1 MTSSAIVKSRWR
13 HRQVY
18 VSLSQLYANIHFQ
31 KRFWESVAV
40 FCEYNCYFSPFIVRQ
55 ALHFSGIERAIKWFI
70 LSIFYISIQPAK
82 LPERWNNS
90 SLMSAAVKK
99 QKFQNFIIVPTLI
112 LREPVSVEDS
122 TRGSRIQMFL
132 RKSRILI
139 IYKKHSTVWKYCW
152 KILFQLKLVCIKIL
166 LSFKISG
173 SQSTIVTLAS
183 MCGVGSFRNL
193 K

>member
-31 KRFWESVAV
+31 KRFWESLAV

-55 ALHFSGIERAIKWFI
+55 ALHFSGIERAIKRFI
-70 LSIFYISIQPAK
+70 LSIFYIYIQQSWLAAN

-99 QKFQNFIIVPTLI
+99 QKFQNFIIVLALI
-112 LREPVSVEDS
+112 LREPVAVEDS
-122 TRGSRIQMFL
+122 TRGSQIQMFL
-132 RKSRILI
+132 RKSRILLTKNI
-139 IYKKHSTVWKYCW
+139 QLFENIVSIENWNWFASKYYYHLQSLVLYNCNPVEHVWGR
-152 KILFQLKLVCIKIL
+152 KL
-166 LSFKISG
+166 
-173 SQSTIVTLAS
+173 
-183 MCGVGSFRNL
+183 
-193 K
+193 

>member
-1 MTSSAIVKSRWR
+1 M
-13 HRQVY
+13 
-18 VSLSQLYANIHFQ
+18 
-31 KRFWESVAV
+31 AV

-112 LREPVSVEDS
+112 LREPVSGELGGH
-122 TRGSRIQMFL
+122 RYKCFQ
-132 RKSRILI
+132 IL
-139 IYKKHSTVWKYCW
+139 
-152 KILFQLKLVCIKIL
+152 
-166 LSFKISG
+166 
-173 SQSTIVTLAS
+173 
-183 MCGVGSFRNL
+183 
-193 K
+193 

>member
-31 KRFWESVAV
+31 KRFWESSAV

-55 ALHFSGIERAIKWFI
+55 APHFSGIERAIKRFI
-70 LSIFYISIQPAK
+70 LSIFYIYIQQSWLAAN

-99 QKFQNFIIVPTLI
+99 QKFRNFIIVPAL
-112 LREPVSVEDS
+112 LLHEPVAVEDS
-122 TRGSRIQMFL
+122 TRGLQIQMFL
-132 RKSRILI
+132 RKSRRIILTKNLQLLENIVSIETGLHQNIII
-139 IYKKHSTVWKYCW
+139 IYNLYNLYNCNPVEHVWGR
-152 KILFQLKLVCIKIL
+152 KL
-166 LSFKISG
+166 
-173 SQSTIVTLAS
+173 
-183 MCGVGSFRNL
+183 
-193 K
+193 